1 MFGVGLPEFV
11 AILVIALVVLG
22 PERLPIAMRS
32 LGRWLRRLRNMSREI
47 RQEFA
52 EEFAVF
58 QEEMDFL
65 RTEAAET
72 RAELVAI
79 RQELSQT
86 IQETTDD
93 ITSVRDEIVDNVQGA
108 VSGKRPSAAG
118 AAAPNAAAPAA
129 TDSGTAASGAAAPG
143 TATPDVA
150 APGKADSGTVVPAT
164 AAPGAAPGEAV
175 VVASARPPLGPADV
189 MAEAI
194 ADTFGSNGAVDGRL
208 ASPDAPTEAAAP
220 PARLEAFAPD
230 TQGPV
235 EPSTGPAVAPPPPVT
250 DQPSEAD
257 TPAVGLA
264 AAGIGAAPEP
274 SLHNQMGGFLRLM
287 IMQALT
293 ESDDF
298 RERAEDTLRAQARMD
313 ARRAAEIEDAD
324 ILDIAEAWAA
334 QRRQLVE
341 HGSVTVEQKAP
352 QSALIELRECPYRL
366 TPGDAHPVC
375 DVSNVYDAEYFK
387 QFGATATYVQRM
399 SDGANYCR
407 MAVIAN
413 SRLRELG
420 LEAQIDEDPI
430 EDEPAPEPVA
440 EPSA

>member
-22 PERLPIAMRS
+22 PDRLPIAMRS
-32 LGRWLRRLRNMSREI
+32 LGRWVRRLRDMSREL

-72 RAELVAI
+72 RAELLAI
-79 RQELSQT
+79 RKELSQT

-93 ITSVRDEIVDNVQGA
+93 LTSVRDEIVDNVQGA

-118 AAAPNAAAPAA
+118 AAAPNAAAPNAAAPAA
-129 TDSGTAASGAAAPG
+129 TDSGTAAPGIAAPG
-143 TATPDVA
+143 TA
-150 APGKADSGTVVPAT
+150 DSGTAVPAT

-208 ASPDAPTEAAAP
+208 ASPAAPTEAAAP

-257 TPAVGLA
+257 TPAVALA

-293 ESDDF
+293 ERADF

>member
-22 PERLPIAMRS
+22 PDRLPIAMRS
-32 LGRWLRRLRNMSREI
+32 LGRWVRRLRDMSREL

-72 RAELVAI
+72 RAELLAI
-79 RQELSQT
+79 RKELSQT

-93 ITSVRDEIVDNVQGA
+93 LTSVRDEIVDNVQGA

-129 TDSGTAASGAAAPG
+129 TDSGTAAPGIAAPG
-143 TATPDVA
+143 TA
-150 APGKADSGTVVPAT
+150 DSGTAVPAT

-257 TPAVGLA
+257 TALA

-293 ESDDF
+293 ERADF

-407 MAVIAN
+407 MAVIGN

-440 EPSA
+440 ESSA

>member
-1 MFGVGLPEFV
+1 MFGVGLPEFF

-32 LGRWLRRLRNMSREI
+32 LGRWLRRLRNLSREL

-86 IQETTDD
+86 VQEATDD
-93 ITSVRDEIVDNVQGA
+93 ITSVRDEIVENVQGA
-108 VSGKRPSAAG
+108 VSGERSSSVG
-118 AAAPNAAAPAA
+118 AN
-129 TDSGTAASGAAAPG
+129 
-143 TATPDVA
+143 
-150 APGKADSGTVVPAT
+150 
-164 AAPGAAPGEAV
+164 APGAA
-175 VVASARPPLGPADV
+175 VAGVTAGLSLGPADV

-194 ADTFGSNGAVDGRL
+194 ADTFGSNGAT
-208 ASPDAPTEAAAP
+208 DAKLRPAGTPTEDKAAS
-220 PARLEAFAPD
+220 PARLEAFAPE
-230 TQGPV
+230 TQGSVDSSTRPATA
-235 EPSTGPAVAPPPPVT
+235 PSTLISYQPPV
-250 DQPSEAD
+250 AD
-257 TPAVGLA
+257 TPAMGLA

-274 SLHNQMGGFLRLM
+274 GLHNQMGGFLRLM
-287 IMQALT
+287 IMQSLT
-293 ESDDF
+293 ESPDF
-298 RERAEDTLRAQARMD
+298 RERAEDTLSAQARMD
-313 ARRAAEIEDAD
+313 ALRAAEIEDAD
-324 ILDIAEAWAA
+324 ILQIAEAWAT
-334 QRRQLVE
+334 QRRQLVQ
-341 HGSVTVEQKAP
+341 HGSVAVEQKAP
-352 QSALIELRECPYRL
+352 NSALIELRECPYRL

-399 SDGANYCR
+399 SGGAGYCR
-407 MAVIAN
+407 LVVIAN

-420 LEAQIDEDPI
+420 LAAQINEDAV
-430 EDEPAPEPVA
+430 EDEKAPEPVA
-440 EPSA
+440 EPSG

>member
-22 PERLPIAMRS
+22 PDRLPIAMRS
-32 LGRWLRRLRNMSREI
+32 LGRWVRRLRDMSREL

-72 RAELVAI
+72 RAELLAI
-79 RQELSQT
+79 RKELSQT

-93 ITSVRDEIVDNVQGA
+93 FTSVRDEIVDNVQGA

-129 TDSGTAASGAAAPG
+129 TDSGTADSG
-143 TATPDVA
+143 T
-150 APGKADSGTVVPAT
+150 ADSGTAAPAT

-208 ASPDAPTEAAAP
+208 ASPDATTEAAAP

-257 TPAVGLA
+257 TPAVALA

-293 ESDDF
+293 ERADF

>member
-1 MFGVGLPEFV
+1 MFGVGLPEFF

-22 PERLPIAMRS
+22 PERLPVAMRS
-32 LGRWLRRLRNMSREI
+32 LGRWLRRLRDLSREL

-58 QEEMDFL
+58 QEEIDFL

-72 RAELVAI
+72 RAELIAI

-86 IQETTDD
+86 VEETVGD
-93 ITSVRDEIVDNVQGA
+93 ITSVRDEIVENVQGA
-108 VSGKRPSAAG
+108 VSGEDPNTVG
-118 AAAPNAAAPAA
+118 AAAPN
-129 TDSGTAASGAAAPG
+129 TVGAAAPG
-143 TATPDVA
+143 PAI
-150 APGKADSGTVVPAT
+150 ADAT
-164 AAPGAAPGEAV
+164 AR
-175 VVASARPPLGPADV
+175 SSLGPADV

-194 ADTFGSNGAVDGRL
+194 ADTFSSNGATVGKL
-208 ASPDAPTEAAAP
+208 ALTDTPTDTPTDAAAAS
-220 PARLEAFAPD
+220 PARLEAFAPE

-235 EPSTGPAVAPPPPVT
+235 EPSTQPAAAPSTPITYQPPV
-250 DQPSEAD
+250 AD
-257 TPAVGLA
+257 TPAIGLA

-293 ESDDF
+293 ESPDF

-313 ARRAAEIEDAD
+313 ALRAAEIEDAD
-324 ILDIAEAWAA
+324 ILEIAEAWAA
-334 QRRQLVE
+334 QRRQLVR
-341 HGSVTVEQKAP
+341 HGSVSVQQKAP
-352 QSALIELRECPYRL
+352 NSALIELHECPYRL

-375 DVSNVYDAEYFK
+375 DVSNVYDVEYFK

-407 MAVIAN
+407 LAVIAN
-413 SRLRELG
+413 SRLRDLG
-420 LEAQIDEDPI
+420 LAAQINEDAV

-440 EPSA
+440 EPSG